1 MRAPTGRSTDVPP
14 TPREAPKVAV
24 DVEGRRLVLSSLEKV
39 MYPETGTT
47 KAEVIDYYARIA
59 PVLLPHLAG
68 RPVTRIRF
76 PHGVADPMQFFEK
89 NIPPGMP
96 PWIRRAGRDPVF
108 PLIDDLA
115 GLTWLV
121 NLNSLELH
129 VPQWRYDGDGPD
141 AQARNPDRLVIDLDP
156 GPGTGLT
163 EVSRVALI
171 VRERLDAI
179 GLALLPVTSGS
190 KGMQLYAVLPGG
202 HTSDEIRDTVQ
213 QLAQELSKAYPDL
226 IVWKMAK
233 DLRPGKIFLDWSQNV
248 AAKTTI
254 CPYSLRG
261 RARPTVAAPRAWDE
275 VEAAASGEVEL
286 RQLELDEVL
295 ERVAR
300 DGDLAAEIT
309 G

>member
-1 MRAPTGRSTDVPP
+1 MAVES
-14 TPREAPKVAV
+14 PKVAV
-24 DVEGRRLVLSSLEKV
+24 EVEGRRLRLSSLEKI
-39 MYPETGTT
+39 MYPEAGTT

-96 PWIRRAGRDPVF
+96 DWIRRAGRDPVF

-115 GLTWLV
+115 GLTYFA

-129 VPQWRYDGDGPD
+129 VPQWRFEGEGRD
-141 AQARNPDRLVIDLDP
+141 AVPLNPDRLVIDLDP
-156 GPGTGLT
+156 GPGMGLA
-163 EVSRVALI
+163 ECAGVALI
-171 VRERLDAI
+171 VRERLGAI
-179 GLALLPVTSGS
+179 GLDTIPVTSGS
-190 KGMQLYAVLPGG
+190 KGLQLYAVLPGA

-213 QLAQELSKAYPDL
+213 QLAQELTKAHPDL

-261 RARPTVAAPRAWDE
+261 RARPWVAAPRSWDE
-275 VEAAASGEVEL
+275 VEAGASGEEPLV
-286 RQLELDEVL
+286 QLELDEVL
-295 ERVAR
+295 ARVAR

-309 G
+309 A

>member
-1 MRAPTGRSTDVPP
+1 LAVES
-14 TPREAPKVAV
+14 PKVAV
-24 DVEGRRLVLSSLEKV
+24 EVQGRRLLLSSLEKV
-39 MYPETGTT
+39 MYPEAGTT

-96 PWIRRAGRDPVF
+96 PWIRRVGRDPVF

-115 GLTWLV
+115 GLTYFA

-129 VPQWRYDGDGPD
+129 VPQWRVEGEGPD
-141 AQARNPDRLVIDLDP
+141 AVPANPDRLVIDLDP
-156 GPGTGLT
+156 GPGTGLAECAT
-163 EVSRVALI
+163 VALL
-171 VRERLDAI
+171 VRERLGAI
-179 GLALLPVTSGS
+179 GLDTVPVTSGS
-190 KGMQLYAVLPGG
+190 KGLQLYAVLPGV
-202 HTSDEIRDTVQ
+202 HTSDEIRDTVG
-213 QLAQELSKAYPDL
+213 QLAQELSKAHPDR

-233 DLRPGKIFLDWSQNV
+233 DLRPGKVFLDWSQNV

-261 RARPTVAAPRAWDE
+261 RARPWVAAPRSWE
-275 VEAAASGEVEL
+275 EIEAGASGAAEL
-286 RQLELDEVL
+286 VQLEAGEVL
-295 ERVAR
+295 ARVAQR
-300 DGDLAAEIT
+300 GDLAAEIT
-309 G
+309 A

>member
-1 MRAPTGRSTDVPP
+1 VALEAAKVPV
-14 TPREAPKVAV
+14 E
-24 DVEGRRLVLSSLEKV
+24 VEGRRLLLSSLEKV
-39 MYPETGTT
+39 MYPGAGTT

-96 PWIRRAGRDPVF
+96 PWIRRAGHDPVF

-115 GLTWLV
+115 GLTYFA

-129 VPQWRYDGDGPD
+129 VPQWRVEGEGRD
-141 AQARNPDRLVIDLDP
+141 AVPAKPDRLVIDLDP
-156 GPGTGLT
+156 GPGTGLA
-163 EVSRVALI
+163 ECAAVALI
-171 VRERLDAI
+171 VRERLGAI
-179 GLALLPVTSGS
+179 GLDTVPVTSGS
-190 KGMQLYAVLPGG
+190 KGLQLYAVLPGV
-202 HTSDEIRDTVQ
+202 HTSDDIRDTVQ
-213 QLAQELSKAYPDL
+213 QLAQELSKAHPDR

-261 RARPTVAAPRAWDE
+261 RARPWVAAPRSWDE
-275 VEAAASGEVEL
+275 IEAGASGAAEL
-286 RQLELDEVL
+286 VQLEAGEVL
-295 ERVAR
+295 ARVAR
-300 DGDLAAEIT
+300 LGDLAAEIT

>member
-1 MRAPTGRSTDVPP
+1 MAPAAGD
-14 TPREAPKVAV
+14 APKVAV
-24 DVEGRRLVLSSLEKV
+24 EVEGRRLQLSSLEKV

-59 PVLLPHLAG
+59 PVLLPHLRG

-115 GLTWLV
+115 GLTYFA
-121 NLNSLELH
+121 NLNALELH
-129 VPQWRYDGDGPD
+129 VPQWRYEGEGRD
-141 AQARNPDRLVIDLDP
+141 AVPRNPDRLVIDLDP
-156 GPGTGLT
+156 GPGTGLA

-171 VRERLDAI
+171 VRERLSRI
-179 GLALLPVTSGS
+179 GLDTLPVTSGS
-190 KGMQLYAVLPGG
+190 KGMQLYAVLPGE
-202 HTSDEIRDTVQ
+202 HTSDQIRDTVQ
-213 QLAQELSKAYPDL
+213 QLAQELTKAYPDL
-226 IVWKMAK
+226 VVWKMAK

-261 RARPTVAAPRAWDE
+261 RARPTVAAPRAWAE
-275 VEAAASGEVEL
+275 VEAAASGEEEL
-286 RQLELDEVL
+286 RQLEAGEVL
-295 ERVAR
+295 ERVER
-300 DGDLAAEIT
+300 DGDLAADLT

>member
-1 MRAPTGRSTDVPP
+1 MAGPSSEST
-14 TPREAPKVAV
+14 KVAV
-24 DVEGRRLVLSSLEKV
+24 EVDGRRLQLSSLEKV
-39 MYPETGTT
+39 MYPEAGTT

-96 PWIRRAGRDPVF
+96 SWIRRVGRDPVF

-115 GLTWLV
+115 GLTYFA

-129 VPQWRYDGDGPD
+129 VPQWRYEGEGRD
-141 AQARNPDRLVIDLDP
+141 AVPADPDRLVIDLDP
-156 GPGTGLT
+156 GPGAGLA
-163 EVSRVALI
+163 ECAGVALI
-171 VRERLDAI
+171 VRERLRAI
-179 GLALLPVTSGS
+179 GLDTLPVTSGS
-190 KGMQLYAVLPGG
+190 KGLQLYAVLPGG

-213 QLAQELSKAYPDL
+213 QLAQELSKAHPDL

-261 RARPTVAAPRAWDE
+261 RARPWVAAPRSWAE
-275 VEAAASGEVEL
+275 VEAGASGAAEL
-286 RQLELDEVL
+286 VQLEMGEVL
-295 ERVAR
+295 GRVGR